1 MIVRRPRS
9 IVRLA
14 GTMARGGALTG
25 AVALVAACGALPI
38 DALPLSPGARE
49 CAGIPAAKC
58 EEIAGQR
65 AMTSQRV
72 VVAYRI
78 RCTVAACTPEAGSV
92 EVMVIYSGGRVE
104 IGGAFW
110 VDELPPQTAP
120 PQTGPP
126 VTPATIAEPT

>member
-1 MIVRRPRS
+1 VIPCRPRS
-9 IVRLA
+9 LVRLA
-14 GTMARGGALTG
+14 GTMAEGLALTG
-25 AVALVAACGALPI
+25 AAALLAACGALPI
-38 DALPLSPGARE
+38 DALPLSPGAKE
-49 CAGIPAAKC
+49 CSGIPLTKC

-78 RCTVAACTPEAGSV
+78 RCSVAACTPQAGSV

-110 VDELPPQTAP
+110 VDEVLQSAP
-120 PQTGPP
+120 PG
-126 VTPATIAEPT
+126 TPATIAQPT